1 MKKKSYQSK
10 ESFLGNP
17 IGRRSFIQTAAA
29 GAFALS
35 IPSIPHFLKDM
46 RMGVVVHSYASR
58 WQSKAESQKYAG
70 FADAI
75 DLLEHCHQ
83 IGAGGVQVGVR
94 DWSSGF
100 AKQVRE
106 AREKMGLYLEGSIG
120 LPKTADDVAAFDQ
133 EVSHAKEAG
142 AQVLRTVCLSGRR
155 YENFHSR
162 EEFQEFK
169 KKSLASLQ
177 WAEPVVR
184 KHKMKL
190 AVENHKDW
198 RAPELANLLQQLD
211 SEWVGV
217 TLDFGNSIALMEDP
231 MEVVKTLVPYLFST
245 HVKDMAVEEYEDG
258 FLMSEVPLGE
268 GILDLPEIVSLCK
281 KHNPEVT
288 FNLEMITRD
297 PLEIPCL
304 QADYWATF
312 EGVSGSELARTLQ
325 MVRQHTYQSELPKV
339 AQLKDEARLA
349 VEEENIL
356 ESLAYSKNNLSLI

>member
-1 MKKKSYQSK
+1 
-10 ESFLGNP
+10 
-17 IGRRSFIQTAAA
+17 
-29 GAFALS
+29 
-35 IPSIPHFLKDM
+35 
-46 RMGVVVHSYASR
+46 MGVVVHSYASR
-58 WQSKAESQKYAG
+58 WQSKAESQQYAG
-70 FADAI
+70 FSDAI
-75 DLLEHCHQ
+75 DLLKHCQQ
-83 IGAGGVQVGVR
+83 IGAGGVQVGVH
-94 DWSSGF
+94 DWSSDF
-100 AKQVRE
+100 AKQVRD

-120 LPKTADDVAAFDQ
+120 LPKTADDVAAFEQD
-133 EVSHAKEAG
+133 VSRAKEAG
-142 AQVLRTVCLSGRR
+142 MQVLRTVCLSGRR
-155 YENFHSR
+155 YENFHSK
-162 EEFQEFK
+162 EEFQEFR

-198 RAPELANLLQQLD
+198 RAPELVNLLQQID

-217 TLDFGNSIALMEDP
+217 TLDFGNSIALLEDP

-245 HVKDMAVEEYEDG
+245 HVKDMALEEYEDG

-281 KHNPEVT
+281 QHNPKVA

-304 QADYWATF
+304 QTDYWATF
-312 EGVSGSELARTLQ
+312 DGVSGSELARTLQ
-325 MVRQHTYQSELPKV
+325 MVRKHTDTSDLPRV
-339 AQLKDEARLA
+339 AQLQEEARLK
-349 VEEENIL
+349 VEEENVL